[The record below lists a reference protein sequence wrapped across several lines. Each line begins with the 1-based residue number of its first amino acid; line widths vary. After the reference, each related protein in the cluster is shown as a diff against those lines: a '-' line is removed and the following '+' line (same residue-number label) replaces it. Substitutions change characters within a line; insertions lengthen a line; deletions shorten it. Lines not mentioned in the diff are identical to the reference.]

1 VLPTRFDQTRP
12 FLTLGVVLLLWVFVP
27 TVVKSF
33 TRVTFFE
40 LQAPFAA
47 AQSYV
52 QDLQEFWALR
62 ARPKNEII
70 EAGRDLARLN
80 AAYELRL
87 QENEQLR
94 AEILRLE
101 NLLNIPPLPAYRFEP
116 ARVAKRDFSGWW
128 QRLVIRKGA
137 RHGITV
143 GAPVV
148 YVGGVVGRVVEVYAY
163 TSVVDLISSPTF
175 RVAASAEGD
184 NRPISYQGGVNE
196 AFTGPKGVI
205 EFVPVD
211 IFATP
216 SQPKRLVTSGLGG
229 VFPPGLTIGEIT
241 KVEPSTDGLFK
252 TGEVRLDERLS
263 GLTEVTVLVPINREE
278 F

>member
-1 VLPTRFDQTRP
+1 VLPTRFDQVRP
-12 FLTLGVVLLLWVFVP
+12 FVTLGAVLLAWILLP
-27 TVVKSF
+27 LVVKSF

-62 ARPKNEII
+62 LRPKNEII

-87 QENEQLR
+87 QENEHLR
-94 AEILRLE
+94 AELLRLE
-101 NLLNIPPLPAYRFEP
+101 NLLKLPPLPAYRLEP
-116 ARVAKRDFSGWW
+116 ARVTKRDFSGWW
-128 QRLVIRKGA
+128 QRMVVRKGS

-143 GAPVV
+143 GSPVV
-148 YVGGVVGRVVEVYAY
+148 FVGGVVGRVVEVYAY

-184 NRPISYQGGVNE
+184 SRPVSYQGGLNE
-196 AFTGPKGVI
+196 SFKGPRGVI

-211 IFATP
+211 IFATNG
-216 SQPKRLVTSGLGG
+216 QPKRLVTSGLGG
-229 VFPPGLTIGEIT
+229 VFPPGMTIGDIT
-241 KVEPSTDGLFK
+241 RLEASTDGLFK

-263 GLTEVTVLVPINREE
+263 ALTEVTILVPIRPEE

>member
-1 VLPTRFDQTRP
+1 VLPKRFDQARP
-12 FLTLGVVLLLWVFVP
+12 FLTLGVVLALWVFVP
-27 TVVKSF
+27 LVLKSF

-62 ARPKNEII
+62 VRPKNEII

-101 NLLNIPPLPAYRFEP
+101 NLLKIPPLPAYRFEP
-116 ARVAKRDFSGWW
+116 ARVARRDFSGWW

-137 RHGITV
+137 NYGITV

-148 YVGGVVGRVVEVYAY
+148 FVGGVVGRVVEVYAY
-163 TSVVDLISSPTF
+163 TAVVDLISSPTF
-175 RVAASAEGD
+175 RVAATADGD
-184 NRPISYQGGVNE
+184 NRPISYQGGINE
-196 AFTGPKGVI
+196 SFHAPRGVV

-211 IFATP
+211 IFAAP
-216 SQPKRLVTSGLGG
+216 NQPKRLVTSGLGG
-229 VFPPGLTIGEIT
+229 VFPPGLTIGDIMRL
-241 KVEPSTDGLFK
+241 EPSTDGLFK
-252 TGEVRLDERLS
+252 TGEVHLDSRLS
-263 GLTEVTVLVPINREE
+263 ALTEVTVLVPLKPEE

>member
-27 TVVKSF
+27 TIVKSF

-196 AFTGPKGVI
+196 SFTGPKGVI